1 MSFCNR
7 CVTVLHRFG
16 NSSLDLARGCLRVE
30 GQEIDLRPKSFAV
43 LRVFVENPGRLIS
56 KDELIE
62 AVWPNVLVAD
72 ESVAQCVSEVRKALG
87 DGDQTI
93 IKTVSRRGYIFV
105 PTVTRDP
112 VGNLRHPSAAGV
124 QTAPDK
130 PSIAVLA
137 FSNMSGDSA
146 QEYLSDGMTEDI
158 ITELSRFSE
167 LLVIARNSTFQ
178 YKGKSVD
185 VRQIGHELGVRY
197 VLEGSIRRAGDRVR
211 ITARLSDVV
220 TGAHRWAERYDRELS
235 DVFAVQDDV
244 VRTIVAVLVAQVN
257 KSETERTLFKP
268 KTSWQAYDYYLRG
281 AETYAAFH
289 RAMAA
294 DKIYESRRLLQQCLN
309 IDPTF
314 APAHV
319 ALSSTYTT
327 TYNLPF
333 DSDHL
338 NTEALRLAQTC
349 ALTALQLDPNLP
361 KAHAQLAYV
370 LIYLRQPDRSVAE
383 FERAMSLN
391 PNFSDWRLPLALMM
405 GGDAARAVE
414 VAQSHLRLDPFS
426 LPIARGYLGLAYYML
441 KRYDDAL
448 PLLRDFVSL
457 APNHPPGHLW
467 LASTYA
473 QMGELE
479 QARAEAAEV
488 LRIDPS
494 WSIRKFEPLGPF
506 RRPEDAMHFFDGMR
520 KAGLPE
526 G

>member
-1 MSFCNR
+1 M
-7 CVTVLHRFG
+7 LHLFG

-56 KDELIE
+56 KDELIN
-62 AVWPNVLVAD
+62 AVWPNVVVAD
-72 ESVAQCVSEVRKALG
+72 ESLAQCVSEVRKALG

-93 IKTVSRRGYIFV
+93 IKTVPRRGYIFV
-105 PTVTRDP
+105 PTVTRDAM
-112 VGNLRHPSAAGV
+112 GDLRHLSTP
-124 QTAPDK
+124 TAPPDK

-137 FSNMSGDSA
+137 FSNLSGDASH
-146 QEYLSDGMTEDI
+146 EYLSDGITEDI

-167 LLVIARNSTFQ
+167 LLVIARNSTFR

-185 VRQIGHELGVRY
+185 IRQIGHELGVRY
-197 VLEGSIRRAGDRVR
+197 VLEGSIRRSGDRVR
-211 ITARLSDVV
+211 ITARLNDVA
-220 TGAHRWAERYDRELS
+220 TGAHRWAERYDHDLN
-235 DVFAVQDDV
+235 DVFAVQDDL
-244 VRTIVAVLVAQVN
+244 VRTIVAMLAAHVN
-257 KSETERTLFKP
+257 KSETERTLSKP
-268 KTSWQAYDYYLRG
+268 TTSWQAYDYYLRG

-294 DKIYESRRLLQQCLN
+294 DKIYEARRLLQQCLA
-309 IDPTF
+309 IDPAF

-319 ALSSTYTT
+319 ALSSTHTT

-333 DSDHL
+333 DGDHL
-338 NTEALRLAQTC
+338 NPESLRSAHNC

-383 FERAMSLN
+383 FELAMSLN

-405 GGDAARAVE
+405 GGDAAKAVE
-414 VAQSHLRLDPFS
+414 VAQLHLRLDPFS

-441 KRYDDAL
+441 KKYDDAL

-473 QMGELE
+473 QTGEMK

-488 LRIDPS
+488 LRIDPN

-506 RRPEDAMHFFDGMR
+506 KRPEDAMHFFDGMR